1 MNNKITI
8 GCDISKE
15 KLDFFCRNTEE
26 HFILENNKDGM
37 LQLSKWIKQHKFNKS
52 EIEIGFEHTGIYTT
66 AIRQFCNEEK
76 LTHYIIPGLELKK
89 SLGMARGKNDVVD
102 SKRICEYVF
111 EKSYK
116 LKPTNAI
123 NTSISNLKRLD
134 SLREKL
140 VSDRAGLITRMNEE
154 IEMLELNETDFGIKI
169 QRDTIEMLSEKIELI
184 DTEMEIELTKDISIK
199 KNFDLLNTIV
209 GIGKITAYQLIITTE
224 NFIKFDNP
232 RKYASYAGVAPF
244 TKQSGKSEGRT
255 KVSGLANKKVK
266 TLLDMCARSAML
278 NDPELK
284 LYYKRKVLEGK
295 NNRLVRNA
303 IRFKLLTR
311 VFSVIKKQ
319 TPFVKNH
326 VNNLVI
332 SMS

>member
-1 MNNKITI
+1 
-8 GCDISKE
+8 
-15 KLDFFCRNTEE
+15 
-26 HFILENNKDGM
+26 
-37 LQLSKWIKQHKFNKS
+37 
-52 EIEIGFEHTGIYTT
+52 
-66 AIRQFCNEEK
+66 
-76 LTHYIIPGLELKK
+76 
-89 SLGMARGKNDVVD
+89 MARGKNDVVD

-266 TLLDMCARSAML
+266 SLLDMCARSAML

-311 VFSVIKKQ
+311 YFGYTSKTGKPSISGTGAIGQKASFYNQNIQVFSHLFQMNSCIQ
-319 TPFVKNH
+319 TYNSCTHNYHIIAFKIPIIFP
-326 VNNLVI
+326 I
-332 SMS
+332 T

>member
-1 MNNKITI
+1 M
-8 GCDISKE
+8 
-15 KLDFFCRNTEE
+15 
-26 HFILENNKDGM
+26 
-37 LQLSKWIKQHKFNKS
+37 
-52 EIEIGFEHTGIYTT
+52 
-66 AIRQFCNEEK
+66 
-76 LTHYIIPGLELKK
+76 
-89 SLGMARGKNDVVD
+89 
-102 SKRICEYVF
+102 
-111 EKSYK
+111 
-116 LKPTNAI
+116 
-123 NTSISNLKRLD
+123 
-134 SLREKL
+134 
-140 VSDRAGLITRMNEE
+140 SDRAGLITRMNEE

-266 TLLDMCARSAML
+266 SLLDMFRSAML

-284 LYYKRKVLEGK
+284 LYYKERYWKAK
-295 NNRLVRNA
+295 
-303 IRFKLLTR
+303 
-311 VFSVIKKQ
+311 
-319 TPFVKNH
+319 
-326 VNNLVI
+326 
-332 SMS
+332 